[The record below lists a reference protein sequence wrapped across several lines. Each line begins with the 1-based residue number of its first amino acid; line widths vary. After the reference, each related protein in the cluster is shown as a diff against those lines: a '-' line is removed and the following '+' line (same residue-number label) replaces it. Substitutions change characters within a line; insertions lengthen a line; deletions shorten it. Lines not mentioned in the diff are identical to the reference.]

1 MEEITFVVTP
11 NRWRN
16 KPLEFPGTELSRQGR
31 IQGKDFKVGNSFG
44 LFKEQQ
50 EGQIAQNCGGC
61 DQELRRFFPPSIF
74 WLQGETN

>member
-50 EGQIAQNCGGC
+50 EG
-61 DQELRRFFPPSIF
+61 
-74 WLQGETN
+74 